1 MGSPQGQLWAD
12 TGAGLPI
19 LRLQTR
25 SLHSDLGSWV
35 GCVPEAGIRSSDF
48 YPFPLGPSGRTE
60 QKKMELESWLEAGSR
75 NPLGR
80 LLQELSAPREP
91 RGPEGSGAGAVQ
103 SAKASRKQSSLSG
116 KESAQGC
123 IPKRLL
129 GRPD

>member
-25 SLHSDLGSWV
+25 SLRSDLGSWV

-80 LLQELSAPREP
+80 LLQELSK
-91 RGPEGSGAGAVQ
+91 GAKGA
-103 SAKASRKQSSLSG
+103 
-116 KESAQGC
+116 
-123 IPKRLL
+123 
-129 GRPD
+129 